1 MRSEARRAVAGLAF
15 LALVGLA
22 GPGRAADADATLRQK
37 ALALNEITG
46 ADPLKGQILQ
56 LLNDPEGTHRLLA
69 VAVRMT
75 KEKPQ
80 PFDYNATLIL
90 ANTAENL
97 KDVSAGETFY
107 RLHAEQAVKLVS
119 EQGLAQA
126 YAGLIQLYYDNK
138 KYAESEKVCRE
149 FLGLE
154 GDESIQRLKPA
165 VLRRLILNM
174 AKQGGM
180 PKAMDT
186 LDRLIKADPDNWLNL
201 DLKARVLREA
211 GKLDEAVKVY
221 EEVITRIQADKR
233 LKKNEREE
241 FADDYRYA
249 LSGLYV
255 DLGQV
260 DKAAEQLKALLAKDP
275 NNPTYN
281 NDLGYIWADHDMNLE
296 ESERLIRKA
305 IEEDRKLRRKA
316 NPGLARDQDTAAYLD
331 SLGWVLY
338 KQKKYSEAKP
348 YLLDAVKDPEG
359 KHIEIYDHL
368 GDVHL
373 ALGEKA
379 EAVAAWKEGLK
390 VAGSTK
396 REQDRKPEIEKKLKA
411 NE

>member
-1 MRSEARRAVAGLAF
+1 VGLAF
-15 LALVGLA
+15 LVLVGLA

-37 ALALNEITG
+37 ALALSEITG
-46 ADPLKGQILQ
+46 ADPIKGEILQ
-56 LLNDPEGTHRLLA
+56 LLEDPQGTRKLLA
-69 VAVRMT
+69 VATRMA

-80 PFDYNATLIL
+80 PFTYNATLIL
-90 ANTAENL
+90 ANTAEGL
-97 KDVSAGETFY
+97 KDISAAETFY
-107 RLHAEQAVKLVS
+107 RLHAEQAVKLLS

-138 KYAESEKVCRE
+138 KFAESEKVCRE

-180 PKAMDT
+180 TKALDT
-186 LDRLIKADPDNWLNL
+186 LDKLIKADPDNWLNL

-211 GKLDEAVKVY
+211 GKLEEAIKVY
-221 EEVITRIQADKR
+221 EDVIARIKADKR
-233 LKKNEREE
+233 LKKAEQEE
-241 FADDYRYA
+241 FVDDYRYA
-249 LSGLYV
+249 LSGLYI

-260 DKAAEQLKALLAKDP
+260 DKAADELKALLAKDP

-296 ESERLIRKA
+296 ESEKLIRKA
-305 IEEDRKLRRKA
+305 IEADRKLRRKA
-316 NPGLARDQDTAAYLD
+316 NPGQARDRDTSAYLD

-338 KQKKYSEAKP
+338 KQKKYKEARS

-359 KHIEIYDHL
+359 QHIEIYDHL

-379 EAVAAWKEGLK
+379 EAIAAWKEGLK
-390 VAGSTK
+390 VVGSTK
-396 REQDRKPEIEKKLKA
+396 REQERKTEIEKKLKA